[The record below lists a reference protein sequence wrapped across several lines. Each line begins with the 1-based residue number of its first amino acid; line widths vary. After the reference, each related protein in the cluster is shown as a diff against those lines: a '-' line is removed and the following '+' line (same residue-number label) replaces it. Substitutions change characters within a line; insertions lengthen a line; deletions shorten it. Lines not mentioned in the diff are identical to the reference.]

1 MRIWVSLGLTLAA
14 GTCAT
19 ADVIEFTDR
28 DEWIAAVGTFTTI
41 DFTGFPEGT
50 FITDQFSD
58 LGVTFTGGNEH
69 IALSDNAF
77 SNDGAGLE
85 SNFADIQIEFATPQ
99 FWIAVDFP
107 GIIQFELF
115 SGGQLIFTSSGLG
128 VGGAGNFGGLLS
140 TEPFDMA
147 VILDPTD
154 MTVAIDDLH
163 FGPPV
168 PGPPTVA
175 FLGLAGVFACR
186 RRRRTYL

>member
-28 DEWIAAVGTFTTI
+28 DEWIAAAGTFTTI
-41 DFTGFPEGT
+41 DFTGFPAGT
-50 FITDQFSD
+50 FITDQFSN

-69 IALSDNAF
+69 IFFSNAF
-77 SNDGAGLE
+77 PNDGAGLLR
-85 SNFADIQIEFATPQ
+85 SFVDIQIEFATPQ

-128 VGGAGNFGGLLS
+128 VGGASNFGGLLS

-154 MTVAIDDLH
+154 MTVGIDDLH

-168 PGPPTVA
+168 PGPPAVA
-175 FLGLAGVFACR
+175 LLALAGVLPCR
-186 RRRRTYL
+186 RRRQTYL

>member
-19 ADVIEFTDR
+19 AGVIEFTDR

-69 IALSDNAF
+69 VALDGNAF
-77 SNDGAGLE
+77 PNDSAGLV
-85 SNFADIQIEFATPQ
+85 SNFADIQFEFATPQ

-107 GIIQFELF
+107 GLIQFELF
-115 SGGQLIFTSSGLG
+115 SGGQLVSTSSVFDDILGSFAGLI
-128 VGGAGNFGGLLS
+128 S

-154 MTVAIDDLH
+154 MTVGIDDLH

-186 RRRRTYL
+186 RRRQTHL